1 LGIADLWDQ
10 ILPLLAMA
18 VVILTISIK
27 KFHKRLA

>member
-10 ILPLLAMA
+10 ILSLVLMA
-18 VVILTISIK
+18 VVILTVSIK